1 MLMRVCTERG
11 WRALVTPLG
20 SVVSDYE
27 FDVIIGADGTR
38 NTLEG
43 KLAFL

>member
-1 MLMRVCTERG
+1 M
-11 WRALVTPLG
+11 TPVG
-20 SVVSDYE
+20 HVISDYE

-43 KLAFL
+43 STIIIICIILRFQLW